1 MNLVLSAVSRVT
13 GNPMLLLWI
22 ALGAFAAGV
31 VSGGGAA
38 WTVQGWRLDA
48 VQSEFDGFVA
58 TVKAQGEAAEKLKAV
73 KEAEHARITKEIRD
87 AIPKQIAAA
96 RSGAVAAYRL
106 RHPDTGGGCVPG
118 TADHPRGVDAAREEP
133 VAAGWSGTAAPA
145 FIEDCAQDAAVV
157 NAWQA
162 WARGIGFPVK

>member
-1 MNLVLSAVSRVT
+1 MNWLLGKIV
-13 GNPMLLLWI
+13 GNPAVLFVIVL
-22 ALGAFAAGV
+22 AAFLAGG
-31 VSGGGAA
+31 SAA

-48 VQSEFDGFVA
+48 VQSRFDGFVA
-58 TVKAQGEAAEKLKAV
+58 TVKAKGEAAEKLKAA

-96 RSGAVAAYRL
+96 RSGAVTAYRL
-106 RHPDTGGGCVPG
+106 RHPNAGGSCVPSA
-118 TADHPRGVDAAREEP
+118 ADSAGRPDAAREEP

-145 FIEDCAQDAAVV
+145 FIEDCAQDATVV

-162 WARGIGFPVK
+162 WARGIGFPIQ